1 MTHSPAPEPGA
12 NRRGFADLAGSYV
25 VSYLLLFL
33 LLGALVYFAGIWNV
47 LANTRLLDLLISSGI
62 IGYHD
67 LDLGAVI
74 GIPDHELYLFSQ
86 DPVDWRLVGVVA
98 ALYFLFWG
106 IKALQFHGVARF
118 FGMGGKQSEHSAAF
132 LYGAGLNILA
142 PYKAGNAATVSSCE
156 AHGEDAGRAGTAVY
170 TQELFTLFEIAVF
183 ALLGLFLNGWSTW
196 LGQIFWAMV
205 ICGVAYVILRPAV
218 IGGVFVPG
226 QASAADC
233 RAVLRRL
240 FESPRILT
248 GLAALSVLAFLID
261 DVTPYLISQA
271 FTTDFVIL
279 NVPFAVIQMGVVAG
293 YIARQ
298 VSITPGG
305 IGQWEWGF
313 AAALYMG
320 GVGLPEAATIAI
332 LESLMRH
339 GTGLTVFGLVVLWNR
354 SRTSIRDVVP
364 RVLEPVGSAT
374 GLAA

>member
-1 MTHSPAPEPGA
+1 MTHSPSAEPGA
-12 NRRGFADLAGSYV
+12 NRRKFADLAGSYV
-25 VSYLLLFL
+25 VSYLLLVL
-33 LLGALVYFAGIWNV
+33 ILGALVYFAGVWNV

-67 LDLGAVI
+67 LDLGVVA
-74 GIPDHELYLFSQ
+74 GIPNHELYLYSQ

-98 ALYFLFWG
+98 ALYFMFWG
-106 IKALQFHGVARF
+106 VKAVQFHGIARF
-118 FGMGGKQSEHSAAF
+118 LGMGGKQSEHTGAF

-156 AHGEDAGRAGTAVY
+156 SHGEDAGRAGTAVY
-170 TQELFTLFEIAVF
+170 TQELFVLFEIAVF

-196 LGQIFWAMV
+196 LGQIFWAV
-205 ICGVAYVILRPAV
+205 AICVVAYLMLRPAQ

-226 QASAADC
+226 QATREDR

-240 FESPRILT
+240 FGNPRVLT
-248 GLAALSVLAFLID
+248 GLALLSLLAFLID
-261 DVTPYLISQA
+261 DITPYLISQA
-271 FTTDFVIL
+271 FTTDVVIL
-279 NVPFAVIQMGVVAG
+279 NVPFRVIQMGVVAG

-298 VSITPGG
+298 VQLTPGG

-313 AAALYMG
+313 ATALYMG

-339 GTGLTVFGLVVLWNR
+339 GTGIILFGFIVAWKR

-364 RVLEPVGSAT
+364 KVLEPVGT
-374 GLAA
+374 TTRAAA

>member
-1 MTHSPAPEPGA
+1 MTHSPSAEPGA

-25 VSYLLLFL
+25 VSYLLLVL
-33 LLGALVYFAGIWNV
+33 ILGALVYFAGVWNV

-67 LDLGAVI
+67 LDLGFVV
-74 GIPDHELYLFSQ
+74 GVPDHELYLFSQ

-106 IKALQFHGVARF
+106 IKALQFHGIARF
-118 FGMGGKQSEHSAAF
+118 FGMGGRQSEHSAAF

-142 PYKAGNAATVSSCE
+142 PYKVGNAATVSSCE

-170 TQELFTLFEIAVF
+170 TQELFVLFEIAVF

-196 LGQIFWAMV
+196 LGQLFWAV
-205 ICGVAYVILRPAV
+205 AICMVAYLILRPAQF
-218 IGGVFVPG
+218 GGVFVPG
-226 QASAADC
+226 QATREDR
-233 RAVLRRL
+233 RAILRRL
-240 FESPRILT
+240 LGSPKVLA
-248 GLAALSVLAFLID
+248 GLALLSVLAFLID

-271 FTTDFVIL
+271 FTADAVIL
-279 NVPFAVIQMGVVAG
+279 NVPFRVIQMGVVAG
-293 YIARQ
+293 YVARQ
-298 VSITPGG
+298 VQLTPGG

-339 GTGLTVFGLVVLWNR
+339 GTGVLLFGFVVLWKR
-354 SRTSIRDVVP
+354 SRCSIRDVVP
-364 RVLEPVGSAT
+364 RVLEPVGT
-374 GLAA
+374 TTRAAA